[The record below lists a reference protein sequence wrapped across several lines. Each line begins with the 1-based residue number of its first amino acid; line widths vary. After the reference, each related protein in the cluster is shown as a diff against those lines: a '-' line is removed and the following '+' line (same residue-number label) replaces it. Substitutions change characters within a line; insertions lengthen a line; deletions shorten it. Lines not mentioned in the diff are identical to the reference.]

1 MPRLPHGAET
11 LIEQVR
17 ELRKSA
23 KYEQGDPDGYDVV
36 RSITFDKATSTW
48 LGDALDYIDDD
59 RIADVTTDKGLTTVH
74 FHADSHI
81 ADQRDHY
88 PLEDAITVAEDEK
101 KTG

>member
-11 LIEQVR
+11 FIEQVK

-23 KYEQGDPDGYDVV
+23 KYEQGDPDGFDVV
-36 RSITFDKATSTW
+36 RSITFDKATSQW

-59 RIADVTTDKGLTTVH
+59 RIEDVTTSKDQTTVH
-74 FHADSHI
+74 FATESAV
-81 ADQRDHY
+81 ADQRDPY